1 MIMLVAITFMADC
14 LAISR
19 TSTGVYSEIK
29 FAATSRQMLNT
40 LIKFS

>member
-19 TSTGVYSEIK
+19 TSTRAMVKCSCGHKPTNAKHFDKI
-29 FAATSRQMLNT
+29 
-40 LIKFS
+40 

>member
-19 TSTGVYSEIK
+19 TSTGGYGEMQLWPQADK
-29 FAATSRQMLNT
+29 C
-40 LIKFS
+40 